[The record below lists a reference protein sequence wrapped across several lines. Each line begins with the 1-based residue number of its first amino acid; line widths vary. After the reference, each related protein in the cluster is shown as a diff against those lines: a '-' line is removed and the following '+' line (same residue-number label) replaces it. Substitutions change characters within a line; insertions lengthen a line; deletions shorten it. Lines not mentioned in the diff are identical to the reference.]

1 MNFGPK
7 VNQVGVKHIN
17 MIAVPSSLHP
27 NDPGI
32 TTLAR
37 LKRKNF
43 SGSGRSDVD
52 RSCEQ
57 VS

>member
-27 NDPGI
+27 MDPGI